1 MMAEV
6 ALALAASL
14 VASENNM
21 LKGFSQSQSFPPE
34 AASEVAFE
42 EASVEVEQV
51 LVALEAHAPESSLA
65 GSPSACGSAR
75 SDRSQKYLHEQHGPR
90 PQRFHCVHPMCSLN
104 VQALEP
110 ALQNVILM
118 RFTISNISPLP
129 LPSSDQSWLQKQLRR
144 LLQRCQFF
152 SQPSF

>member
-1 MMAEV
+1 MAEV

-14 VASENNM
+14 VASEKNI

-90 PQRFHCVHPMCSLN
+90 PRRFHCVHPMCSLN

-118 RFTISNISPLP
+118 HF
-129 LPSSDQSWLQKQLRR
+129 
-144 LLQRCQFF
+144 
-152 SQPSF
+152 